1 MDPAI
6 EHTRKDELSDIERVA
21 TPMMTK
27 AFIFYE
33 TLPTTD
39 LDKVIA
45 SFREGLK
52 NATRQAPFVAGDI
65 EHDTTGKPCIMTY
78 PGERT
83 ELFLVRRFSTAEH
96 KSFSTL
102 ASGAFSPSD
111 FDPDQLLP
119 NLPLVGAKP
128 VCAIQLNIIEGGL
141 ILGYSLNHVAG
152 DWTSMD
158 TLLSLICQ
166 GSKAHQ
172 EGREMPTYTPDLNR
186 GPYNAQ
192 FSIKKDNLPEELG
205 MYYVKEK
212 AKVPFIP
219 QPPPPFQTSIYRTTD
234 ALLQQLKQRCTP
246 MDGLE
251 YVSSY
256 DCLSALLW
264 TSITRARLQLQPEKS
279 TTPSTCLHPVGLRSR
294 DPEKKTSELY
304 FGNSVFPAR
313 VGPTD
318 SQALISENGLAFA
331 ASSIRKCIQQVNI
344 DWAGSLASLVA
355 SLGPNEGLGYHIDFH
370 DMDVM
375 INSWYSGTAE
385 KYDIGTGSLPAAFRT
400 ARPITGGCA
409 LVLPNFS
416 KGDTREYE
424 IFVQLESQQ
433 HELLRQDAEFAKYF
447 ELLA

>member
-1 MDPAI
+1 MDPAV
-6 EHTRKDELSDIERVA
+6 EYTRKDELSEIEKVA

-27 AFIFYE
+27 AFVFYE
-33 TLPTTD
+33 ILPTTD
-39 LDKVIA
+39 LDKVIS

-52 NATRQAPFVAGDI
+52 NATRQAPFVAGNI
-65 EHDTTGKPCIMTY
+65 EYDTTGKPPYILTH

-83 ELFLVRRFSTAEH
+83 ELFTVRHFSSAEH
-96 KSFSTL
+96 KSFAAL
-102 ASGAFSPSD
+102 AGGAFGPAD
-111 FDPDQLLP
+111 FDPDQLVPELP
-119 NLPLVGAKP
+119 AGTKP

-141 ILGYSLNHVAG
+141 ILGFTLNHVAG

-166 GSKAHQ
+166 GSRAHQ
-172 EGREMPTYTPDLNR
+172 QGLKMPTYTPDLNR
-186 GPYNAQ
+186 DPYNAQ
-192 FSIKKDNLPEELG
+192 FAISKDNLPEELG

-212 AKVPFIP
+212 VPFIP
-219 QPPPPFQTSIYRTTD
+219 KPPPPFQTSIYKTTD
-234 ALLQQLKQRCTP
+234 ALMQQLKQKCTP
-246 MDGLE
+246 LHGLE

-279 TTPSTCLHPVGLRSR
+279 TTKSTSLHPVGLRSR
-294 DPEKKTSELY
+294 DPQKKTSERY
-304 FGNSVFPAR
+304 FGNSVFPAWVR
-313 VGPTD
+313 PTD
-318 SQALISENGLAFA
+318 SQALVSENGLALA

-344 DWAGSLASLVA
+344 DWAGSIASLVA
-355 SLGPNEGLGYHIDFH
+355 SLAPNEALGYHVDFH
-370 DMDVM
+370 DMDVL

-385 KYDIGTGSLPAAFRT
+385 NYDIGTGSLPVAFRT

-424 IFVQLESQQ
+424 VFVQLESQQ
-433 HELLRQDAEFAKYF
+433 HELLRRDAEFAKYF
-447 ELLA
+447 ELLT